1 MEDYSL
7 RFAARSF
14 RRWSPF
20 VVANTALGGIS
31 FLALEAIGATITL
44 NYGFFNA
51 ALAIGAVSLF
61 IFFTGFPI
69 AYYSSKYNIDLDLL
83 TRGAGFGYIGS
94 TITSLIYASFT
105 FIFFALEGAIMAQ
118 ALNSMPTFPS
128 LLATSSLR
136 WQ

>member
-51 ALAIGAVSLF
+51 TLAIAAVSRIHLCHR
-61 IFFTGFPI
+61 P
-69 AYYSSKYNIDLDLL
+69 SD
-83 TRGAGFGYIGS
+83 
-94 TITSLIYASFT
+94 
-105 FIFFALEGAIMAQ
+105 
-118 ALNSMPTFPS
+118 S
-128 LLATSSLR
+128 LLF
-136 WQ
+136 Q